1 VTAAGDVSAARLAR
15 IALGRIAEPGQVA
28 LLESVHAHG
37 AEVVREALLH
47 DPDFGPRLRVAEPE
61 RDLEEASRRG
71 LRFVI
76 PEDEEWP
83 APLDDLATADA
94 LNRRGGVPLGLW
106 VRGPLP
112 LSALAG
118 SIAVVGSRSSTTYG
132 EDLAREIA
140 AAAAEAGRPVVSGAA
155 YGIDHAAHRGALS
168 AGGTTVAVLAC
179 GADRIYPQRSSA
191 LLAHLADQGAVISET
206 PPGGAPMKMRF
217 LSRNRIIA
225 ALASGTVVVEAAL
238 RSGALNTASWAE
250 RCHRALMG
258 VPGPVTSASSAGVHQ
273 LVRSGAATLV
283 TSGAEVLEQ
292 VGAAGEHLV
301 DVPRGPRRVRDGLP
315 PDQLQVLE
323 AVPVG
328 VGAAIGSIA
337 AIAKTTTARAE
348 QILDSLERQGLVRR
362 ADAGWRLAVSAR
374 S

>member
-301 DVPRGPRRVRDGLP
+301 AVPRGPRRVRDGLP